1 MARSK
6 GTHTVV
12 TANLTDDGA
21 PVYLTSERN
30 WTRKLVEAHATTQ
43 DAEVESLLAH
53 AAGQERMVCDAYAFK
68 VVLGPLGPVA
78 TTARERIRGEG
89 PTTPMRRPDAASR
102 LSA

>member
-21 PVYLTSERN
+21 PVYLTAERS
-30 WTRKLVEAHATTQ
+30 WTRKLVEAHATT
-43 DAEVESLLAH
+43 DDTEVEDLLTH
-53 AAGQERMVCDAYAFK
+53 ASKQERMVCDPYAFK

-89 PTTPMRRPDAASR
+89 PTTPLRRPDAASR
-102 LSA
+102 LTA